1 MSDRF
6 WDKDGRPFVLEGE
19 TIQHSV
25 PEVRISGSAAS
36 KGLMEI
42 GDLKMGDLYVT
53 NTRLIF
59 IGEVRKSKDL
69 RQKFDGLSIFYDD
82 ITELGK
88 VQKDKFSVLCV
99 FKKGRWRSQKA
110 RVYFKK
116 LPQDQVEKVTDY
128 IKSALQ
134 DIEYAETGERPEPR
148 EKIEKKKKE
157 KKQVEEKTDPD
168 LIKAQALFS
177 EIKEDSVELMCPACG
192 GYVSY
197 RPGMKTC
204 PLCGKAVKFFPD

>member
-6 WDKDGRPFVLEGE
+6 WDQQGRPYVLEGE
-19 TIQHSV
+19 TIQHSIPQV
-25 PEVRISGSAAS
+25 HISGSAAS
-36 KGLMEI
+36 KSLMEI

-82 ITELGK
+82 MDELGK
-88 VQKDKFSVLCV
+88 VKKDKFSVLCV
-99 FKKGRWRSQKA
+99 FRKGRWRSQKA
-110 RVYFKK
+110 RIYFKK
-116 LPQDQVEKVTDY
+116 LPEDQIEKVTDY
-128 IKSALQ
+128 IRSALQ

-148 EKIEKKKKE
+148 EKKEDKKSV
-157 KKQVEEKTDPD
+157 KKQEEEQIDPA
-168 LIKAQALFS
+168 LLKAQAMFS
-177 EIKEDSVELMCPACG
+177 EIKEEAVELMCPACG

-204 PLCGKAVKFFPD
+204 PICGKEVKFFPD

>member
-6 WDKDGRPFVLEGE
+6 WDKQGRPFVLEGE

-59 IGEVRKSKDL
+59 IGEVRKSKDE
-69 RQKFDGLSIFYDD
+69 RQRFDGISIFYDD
-82 ITELGK
+82 VSELGK
-88 VQKDKFSVLCV
+88 VEKTKFSVLCV

-110 RVYFKK
+110 RIYFKK
-116 LPQDQVEKVTDY
+116 LPEDQVEKVTDY
-128 IKSALQ
+128 IRSALQ
-134 DIEYAETGERPEPR
+134 EIEYAETGERPKPR

-157 KKQVEEKTDPD
+157 KKQVEEEPDPD

-177 EIKEDSVELMCPACG
+177 EISEDTVELVCPECG

-204 PLCGKAVKFFPD
+204 PLCGKSVKFFPD